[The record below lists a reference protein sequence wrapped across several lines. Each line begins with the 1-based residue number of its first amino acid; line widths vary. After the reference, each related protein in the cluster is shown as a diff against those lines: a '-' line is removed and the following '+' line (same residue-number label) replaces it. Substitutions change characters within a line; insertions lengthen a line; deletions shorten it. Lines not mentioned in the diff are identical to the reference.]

1 MKIKKIEVTNLKA
14 ISNEVADFKGC
25 SAIVT
30 AGNNAG
36 KSTMLRG
43 LIDRFR
49 GEKPEIILREGEE
62 KGFSFMELT
71 DGSKIEWKFTDKTE
85 SFSFTTIEGIK
96 MTQGVLSSIGKTYFG
111 VKFDIDKFLQ
121 SSPTEQN
128 KMLSDL
134 VGLDFID
141 IDKRYKTAYDERTL
155 LNAEVKRLRAIA
167 KTKPETVE
175 KPKIDEFKKEKLEI
189 EAKNKKIN
197 DQYDIDNLAHQK
209 KIIDQNKINDDLRTE
224 KQNAE
229 DAFVW
234 FEKYRTSIFADC
246 IDFDKAKKI
255 VDAIKVAEPN
265 KPLTSLEKPIL
276 TPLTD
281 IEEKIEKANV
291 QQRLFDAYDRDLKEY
306 NDWVKEGKE
315 ATEKANKKD
324 EEVKAIQ
331 AEKVKMIAGAKLPA
345 EFTFVDDSIFYNGFP
360 FSNNQLSSSAKYIA
374 ALKLGVLSLGKVKAI
389 HFDASFLDNIS
400 LNEIMNW
407 ATEND
412 LQLLIERPDLDGGKI
427 KYEIIEN

>member
-1 MKIKKIEVTNLKA
+1 MKIKRIEVTNLKA
-14 ISNEVADFKGC
+14 ISNEVADFNGC

-30 AGNNAG
+30 AKNDAG
-36 KSTMLRG
+36 KSTLLRG

-49 GEKPEIILREGEE
+49 GEAPKVILREGEE

-71 DGSKIEWKFTDKTE
+71 DGSRIEWKFTDKTE
-85 SFSFTTIEGIK
+85 SFSFTTSEGIK

-121 SSPTEQN
+121 ASQTEQN

-134 VGLDFID
+134 VGLDFSD
-141 IDKRYKTAYDERTL
+141 VDQRYKAAYDERTL

-167 KTKPETVE
+167 KIKPEIVDE
-175 KPKIDEFKKEKLEI
+175 PKMDELKKEKTDI
-189 EAKNKKIN
+189 EAANKILN

-209 KIIDQNKINDDLRTE
+209 AITDQNKINDDLRT
-224 KQNAE
+224 KKKNAE

-234 FEKYRTSIFADC
+234 FKKYRTSIFSGC

-255 VDAIKVAEPN
+255 VDGIKVAEPN

-306 NDWVKEGKE
+306 NDWVEEGKK
-315 ATEKANKKD
+315 ANEKATKKD
-324 EEVKAIQ
+324 EEVKTIQ
-331 AEKVKMIAGAKLPA
+331 AEKVKMISGAKLPK
-345 EFTFVDDSIFYNGFP
+345 EFTFVDDCIFYNGFP

-374 ALKLGVLSLGKVKAI
+374 ALKLGILSLGKVRSI

-400 LNEIMNW
+400 LNEILIW
-407 ATEND
+407 ANEND
-412 LQLLIERPDLDGGKI
+412 LQLLIERPDMDGGEI
-427 KYEIIEN
+427 KYEII